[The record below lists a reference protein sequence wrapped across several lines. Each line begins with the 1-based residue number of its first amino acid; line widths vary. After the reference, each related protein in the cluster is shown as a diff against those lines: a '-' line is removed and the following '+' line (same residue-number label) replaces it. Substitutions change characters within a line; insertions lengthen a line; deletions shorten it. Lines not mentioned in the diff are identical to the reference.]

1 MAKKSKRGSG
11 PRPGSNRAE
20 RVAARKARQLSAV
33 ALPPRPFAGFVA
45 ECDLVALR
53 AFVASATAELDLT
66 SDPTNRVTLATIL
79 PGAVPA
85 IVRAI
90 DAASD
95 ADGRTVEGL
104 VAMQTTS
111 ELDIAD
117 AATNLA
123 NSIAW
128 AGEAEVGDEYELSDA
143 DGVLTDV
150 LKTDEPLKIIVHD
163 DFSWW
168 FAGESAVP
176 PEIAQMLARA
186 NETIMPTARLT
197 PRSGVGAPWWVDAGD
212 RAHLRWVR
220 PENEDE
226 LMSALARLHAAGQLT
241 LGEGSR
247 FAGSFR
253 THGLLVPVFDLD
265 NEKHHEEW
273 YDGVNEFDER
283 LVEALANTAELT
295 GEERRSRDGIRGRQI
310 TLR

>member
-33 ALPPRPFAGFVA
+33 ALPPRPFAGFAA

-66 SDPTNRVTLATIL
+66 ADPTNRVTLATIL

-123 NSIAW
+123 NSIGW

-150 LKTDEPLKIIVHD
+150 LKADEPLKIVVHD

-168 FAGESAVP
+168 FAGESTVP

-197 PRSGVGAPWWVDAGD
+197 PSSGIGAPWWVDAGD

-273 YDGVNEFDER
+273 YDGVNQFDER